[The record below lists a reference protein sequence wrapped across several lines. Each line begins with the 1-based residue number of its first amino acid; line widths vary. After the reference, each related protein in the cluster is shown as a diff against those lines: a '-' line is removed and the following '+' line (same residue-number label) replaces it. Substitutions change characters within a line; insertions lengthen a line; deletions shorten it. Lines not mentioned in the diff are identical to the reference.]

1 MCLACTGFK
10 QTERKKYEEEERQ
23 AEKKR
28 IERKEG
34 EQEGGKEGKERQ
46 REYIH
51 YQKIKKML
59 VT

>member
-1 MCLACTGFK
+1 MR
-10 QTERKKYEEEERQ
+10 RKRGRQ
-23 AEKKR
+23 KKKR
-28 IERKEG
+28 IERIEG

-46 REYIH
+46 RESIY

>member
-10 QTERKKYEEEERQ
+10 QTEWKKYEEEERQ
-23 AEKKR
+23 AEKKNR
-28 IERKEG
+28 EERRRAG
-34 EQEGGKEGKERQ
+34 GGKEGKERQ

>member
-10 QTERKKYEEEERQ
+10 QTERKKYEEVERQ
-23 AEKKR
+23 AEKKNR
-28 IERKEG
+28 EERRRAG
-34 EQEGGKEGKERQ
+34 GGKEGKERQ
-46 REYIH
+46 RESIH

>member
-10 QTERKKYEEEERQ
+10 QTERNKYEEEERQ

-28 IERKEG
+28 IERIEG

-46 REYIH
+46 RESIY
-51 YQKIKKML
+51 YQKIKKC
-59 VT
+59 

>member
-1 MCLACTGFK
+1 MR
-10 QTERKKYEEEERQ
+10 RKRGRH
-23 AEKKR
+23 KKR

-51 YQKIKKML
+51 YQKIKKC
-59 VT
+59 

>member
-1 MCLACTGFK
+1 MR
-10 QTERKKYEEEERQ
+10 RKRGRHK
-23 AEKKR
+23 KKR

>member
-10 QTERKKYEEEERQ
+10 QTGRKKYEEEERQ
-23 AEKKR
+23 AEKKNR
-28 IERKEG
+28 EERRRAG
-34 EQEGGKEGKERQ
+34 GGKEGKERQ

>member
-10 QTERKKYEEEERQ
+10 QTERNKYEEEERQ
-23 AEKKR
+23 AEKKNR
-28 IERKEG
+28 EERRRAG
-34 EQEGGKEGKERQ
+34 GGKEGKERQ

>member
-1 MCLACTGFK
+1 MR
-10 QTERKKYEEEERQ
+10 RKRGRQ
-23 AEKKR
+23 KKR

-34 EQEGGKEGKERQ
+34 EQKGGKEGKEKQ